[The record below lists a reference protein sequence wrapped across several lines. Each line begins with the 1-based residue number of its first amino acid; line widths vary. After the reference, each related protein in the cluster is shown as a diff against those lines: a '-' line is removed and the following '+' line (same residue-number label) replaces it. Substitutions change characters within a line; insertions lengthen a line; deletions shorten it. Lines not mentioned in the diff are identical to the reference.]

1 MAYIFDGPNR
11 LIILSTGTINI
22 STVEMYSAWKQWI
35 TLSDNTKYLPAFKV
49 VGGDPTTG
57 GNSITP
63 YFFLDNGWKV
73 RPQEANHTLDVNGIL
88 LTTDD
93 SDPFK
98 DTIGNWRVKIK
109 SIVPIYAESV
119 LSSGGTSSVDVASIW
134 NYSNRTLTQS
144 VAADVDYD
152 LIATRV
158 WNNVNRTLTQSVAAE
173 VDLTTIPAAVWS
185 YISRELTVA
194 AGLTTTQEQ
203 ILNAILDRVNTLNNV
218 TDGTTTSELYP
229 ELKIVL

>member
-1 MAYIFDGPNR
+1 M
-11 LIILSTGTINI
+11 ILSYN
-22 STVEMYSAWKQWI
+22 AKFPQ
-35 TLSDNTKYLPAFKV
+35 AFRV

-63 YFFLDNGWKV
+63 YFFLDNGWKI
-73 RPQEANHTLDVNGIL
+73 RPYEGNHTLTVNGII

-93 SDPFK
+93 SDPFT
-98 DTIGNWRVKIK
+98 DTIGNWRIKIK

-119 LSSGGTSSVDVASIW
+119 LSEGSSSTVDAASIW

-144 VAADVDYD
+144 VAA
-152 LIATRV
+152 
-158 WNNVNRTLTQSVAAE
+158 E
-173 VDLTTIPAAVWS
+173 VDLSTIPAAVWS

-203 ILNAILDRVNTLNNV
+203 VLNAILDRVNSLNNV
-218 TDGTTTSELYP
+218 TDGTTSELYP
-229 ELKIVL
+229 EMKILL